1 MSGHS
6 KWATIKRKK
15 GANDAARGKLFT
27 KLIKEI
33 SVAARMGGGDIDA
46 NPRLRTAVDKAKAN
60 SMPKDNI
67 DRAIKKGTGGLEG
80 VSYEEFSYEGYGP
93 GGTAIMVDILTDNR
107 NRTTAEV
114 RHAFSKYGGN
124 LGESGCVAFMFSRLG
139 QFSFEKSAVDV
150 AKLEEVAIEAGA
162 QDIKDDGDSVEIYTD
177 PNDFETVKK
186 ALADAG
192 FVDPEA
198 EVTMVAQNT
207 VEATGKTAETLLKL
221 VDALEDNDDVQA
233 VHSNFD
239 IPESEL
245 EALN

>member
-80 VSYEEFSYEGYGP
+80 VSYEEYTYEGYGP

-139 QFSFEKSAVDV
+139 QFSFDKSSVDV
-150 AKLEEVAIEAGA
+150 AKLEEVSIEAGA

-177 PNDFETVKK
+177 PSDFETVKK

-221 VDALEDNDDVQA
+221 VDTLEDNDDVQA

-239 IPESEL
+239 IPESAL